1 MVSDNNPDSSQV
13 RAGEAENIADQLERV
28 FEGDAWHGPSISE
41 ALADISAE
49 QAAASPV
56 PGVHSIWEIVRHM
69 TAWQRTVRGRLQGR
83 PVAELPDEEDWPPS
97 GDVSPSAW
105 ADVVRDLRAEHE
117 LLREET
123 LRWSGRDLGAL
134 PEGERYTVYEMLHGV
149 LQHGLYHAGQ
159 IAILKKAATEALR

>member
-1 MVSDNNPDSSQV
+1 MVSDNSQV
-13 RAGEAENIADQLERV
+13 HAREAENIADQLERV

-41 ALADISAE
+41 ILADVSAE
-49 QAAASPV
+49 QAAARLV

-69 TAWQRTVRGRLQGR
+69 TAWQRTVRERLQGR
-83 PVAELPDEEDWPPS
+83 PVAPLPDEEDWPVS
-97 GDVSPSAW
+97 GDVLPAAW
-105 ADVVRDLRAEHE
+105 AEAVRDLRAEYE

-123 LRWSGRDLGAL
+123 SRWSGRDLGVL

-159 IAILKKAATEALR
+159 IAILKKTATAAPR

>member
-1 MVSDNNPDSSQV
+1 MVSDSTQV
-13 RAGEAENIADQLERV
+13 HAGEADNIADQLERF

-41 ALADISAE
+41 ILADVSAE
-49 QAAASPV
+49 KAAARPV
-56 PGVHSIWEIVRHM
+56 AGAHSIWEIVRHM

-83 PVAELPDEEDWPPS
+83 PVAPLPDEEDWPVP
-97 GDVSPSAW
+97 DDTSAAVW
-105 ADVVRDLRAEHE
+105 ADTVGELRAEYE

-123 LRWSGRDLGAL
+123 SKWSGRDLGVL

-159 IAILKKAATEALR
+159 IAILKKAATDATQ